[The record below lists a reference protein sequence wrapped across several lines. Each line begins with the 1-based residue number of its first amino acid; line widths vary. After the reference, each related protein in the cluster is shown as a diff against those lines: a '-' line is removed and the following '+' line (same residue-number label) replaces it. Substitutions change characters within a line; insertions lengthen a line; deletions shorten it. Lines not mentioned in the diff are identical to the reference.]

1 MSNALTL
8 LGAVA
13 LFAAVSSALFFL
25 PGWEVVLYPLYGLI
39 FLWND
44 HRHDDEM
51 YIIFVFLATA
61 AAFLLMARETAAP
74 ARAGLA
80 VEALGVWI
88 LCFGIGYH
96 RGMLGAARTAAF
108 AETDK
113 LEAVAKDAERELK
126 FYGTYEA
133 SAVAQIR
140 LRRDLTQAAKSLG
153 TTMDADEVQRRLV
166 RIVEAA
172 QGHQG
177 GRPSGTPRTRWSTGR
192 SRPRPRC
199 WCGHEGRGPLR
210 AAPAAPFRSLWSSSR
225 WPRSPT
231 ASCASTPRPR
241 RLYRRRPAHR
251 GPLRDPGLDDLGE
264 HPPLRGG
271 PPARHPDGLTQLV
284 TSARSI

>member
-153 TTMDADEVQRRLV
+153 TTMDADEVSAGWCASSR
-166 RIVEAA
+166 AA
-172 QGHQG
+172 TRHQG
-177 GRPSGTPRTRWSTGR
+177 GSFRDPRTRWSTGR
-192 SRPRPRC
+192 SRPRPPC

-210 AAPAAPFRSLWSSSR
+210 AAPASAPSGRLWSSPHGGPEALR
-225 WPRSPT
+225 LPAPRLPAPDAYTSDDLRTVDLFATLASMTLENIRLYEEAHQLAIPT
-231 ASCASTPRPR
+231 A
-241 RLYRRRPAHR
+241 
-251 GPLRDPGLDDLGE
+251 
-264 HPPLRGG
+264 
-271 PPARHPDGLTQLV
+271 
-284 TSARSI
+284 